1 LKKLFITLLSFGGL
15 IIAIFLIAPKIVS
28 AHDHPRSTS
37 YTCTRGFYDTG
48 ITGIFPNGT
57 GTRYKVVEFHYNGN
71 DNANWTWN
79 ESGSLLPPFGCGYE
93 NAVVPIIW
101 GSAGDNSNFTFRPN
115 LLPWS
120 ASDPK
125 VPMDIFLGTPRG
137 VSLGSAPSMPAWIG
151 TGSPLYRINYN
162 ITKDDADNTHFAEI
176 NDAGGLYINDNR
188 IWCVGLNSDNGS
200 GPVDPGCVGD
210 VKGPE
215 TGQQFPGLGCDCW
228 GYLDTPL
235 TNLLGVNPNV
245 VNPSYAGIINNNVSM
260 VGRAGI
266 TGVGAGVNRV
276 VQPFKLH
283 LNSANTHDP
292 WLNAE
297 VPGGVPGPNDPLI
310 VKNLIA
316 RLTLVYPPNFYDL
329 TPTREIVDD
338 GKRVKFTVENTGDG
352 DSIRANGAGVSYV
365 RQIWRNGV
373 LVFNNTYNK
382 IFSPYSTFEETV
394 DVPGAS
400 PGDTV
405 CAYVSTFTS
414 VGRTN
419 GGYTVGLRSNG
430 GNNVNCVTIKE
441 KPYFRAYGNDVIVG
455 RKFEQDDGTCDINKN
470 SSSIK
475 AYVRGTAGSGSQFAA
490 SASNEI
496 DGFMSS
502 ANHAGSGSIA
512 SPHFGLSF
520 GNYDGLTP
528 VADYPAGKDVSAY
541 SGCILNYWESKGLN
555 GNNIGPEVPVTESQG
570 NLDSLAAGQIWHSEG
585 DVHIQYNLSYTTG
598 PNISG
603 SEGIIG
609 ARGLMIVVRG
619 GNITIAPNV
628 DRIDAILIAMP
639 DSDGNGG
646 IVDTCYAENVAY
658 SDCLDK
664 KLTINGAV
672 VAKKINLNRLK
683 GDVANAGENELPSDN
698 NIAEVINFPAY
709 LYPAYAGSNAASGTF
724 GTLGKYD
731 AISGLPPVL

>member
-1 LKKLFITLLSFGGL
+1 MNIK
-15 IIAIFLIAPKIVS
+15 
-28 AHDHPRSTS
+28 
-37 YTCTRGFYDTG
+37 
-48 ITGIFPNGT
+48 
-57 GTRYKVVEFHYNGN
+57 
-71 DNANWTWN
+71 
-79 ESGSLLPPFGCGYE
+79 
-93 NAVVPIIW
+93 
-101 GSAGDNSNFTFRPN
+101 
-115 LLPWS
+115 
-120 ASDPK
+120 
-125 VPMDIFLGTPRG
+125 
-137 VSLGSAPSMPAWIG
+137 
-151 TGSPLYRINYN
+151 INYN
-162 ITKDDADNTHFAEI
+162 LFLNKKLAYLLIVGILLVIFFINPKKADAAIVENSFGIPTSIQNLHTNAQPDCLDGVFGLPRNHGQYSWISPQDDISYSGTLYV
-176 NDAGGLYINDNR
+176 NDSATSIDL
-188 IWCVGLNSDNGS
+188 
-200 GPVDPGCVGD
+200 
-210 VKGPE
+210 
-215 TGQQFPGLGCDCW
+215 
-228 GYLDTPL
+228 
-235 TNLLGVNPNV
+235 LLGVASGVCNRNV
-245 VNPSYAGIINNNVSM
+245 D
-260 VGRAGI
+260 
-266 TGVGAGVNRV
+266 GAGNIIDKNLQLSKWIYTG
-276 VQPFKLH
+276 QPYTDKAGVTVTS
-283 LNSANTHDP
+283 NYNVGDYDTHDFGCSNM
-292 WLNAE
+292 WSLRWVKQCFGTGWETAE
-297 VPGGVPGPNDPLI
+297 PNRFPIL
-310 VKNLIA
+310 
-316 RLTLVYPPNFYDL
+316 RPLTLSGL
-329 TPTREIVDD
+329 QSLPTGINSVSVTVPVRAIHYFAGSGWICVNGLGVDN
-338 GKRVKFTVENTGDG
+338 KPTNE
-352 DSIRANGAGVSYV
+352 NGAGCGDVNTVVVVEIQREPAPDYALDATCVANIDNGTITFGVTKSGPGSADGITIS
-365 RQIWRNGV
+365 RDANLNNPNRNISFSNITLNNGDFPWSSTYTINPEPDLGQSIDASITVTPGSRTGGV
-373 LVFNNTYNK
+373 LGPAITR
-382 IFSPYSTFEETV
+382 
-394 DVPGAS
+394 A
-400 PGDTV
+400 
-405 CAYVSTFTS
+405 CATTPP
-414 VGRTN
+414 RTA
-419 GGYTVGLRSNG
+419 
-430 GNNVNCVTIKE
+430 